1 MNLTTDK
8 TTASSLLALE
18 NIGQLYLE
26 SFRYLLQAAKRYAL
40 LLIFETKQS
49 GCSDA
54 DFTGKLSVGHLP
66 ALLAK
71 ELAELAIKTTRHM
84 DECA

>member
-1 MNLTTDK
+1 MSLMTDK

-26 SFRYLLQAAKRYAL
+26 SFRYLLQAAKRNAL
-40 LLIFETKQS
+40 LLIFETKQR
-49 GCSDA
+49 GCGDA
-54 DFTGKLSVGHLP
+54 GFPGKLSVGHLP

-71 ELAELAIKTTRHM
+71 ELAKLAIKTTRHM
-84 DECA
+84 EECA